1 VICSSAAT
9 VELLQFF
16 HYRGVPRRS
25 SCPVPGWLLFSRPFS
40 LPAVRAGWAS
50 RTLRSIPVQHI
61 EIELGI
67 GDVVQIGENIYT
79 VIDIENGEVTFRIDV
94 AEDFCE
100 SAITSR
106 TAK

>member
-1 VICSSAAT
+1 M
-9 VELLQFF
+9 
-16 HYRGVPRRS
+16 
-25 SCPVPGWLLFSRPFS
+25 
-40 LPAVRAGWAS
+40 
-50 RTLRSIPVQHI
+50 QHF

-67 GDVVQIGENIYT
+67 GDVVQIGDSIYT

-100 SAITSR
+100 ATTASR

>member
-1 VICSSAAT
+1 LPGAGRVAILPPLFAARGS
-9 VELLQFF
+9 
-16 HYRGVPRRS
+16 RGV
-25 SCPVPGWLLFSRPFS
+25 
-40 LPAVRAGWAS
+40 AS
-50 RTLRSIPVQHI
+50 RTLRSIPVRHI

-100 SAITSR
+100 PAITSR